1 MRWMGTLTKF
11 WAWLS
16 TSLTVLL
23 IVFLFGYVF
32 EHGAGNISVE
42 FLTQSP
48 RGMVLGSEG
57 GIWPAIVGSL
67 YFTGAAV
74 VMGSIPAVAVA
85 LYQVFYCKKK
95 KVASGIRLVMECI
108 SGLPSIVLGLF
119 SYTVLVRDLGL
130 GRCILSASAALAI
143 MILPFIEVRAEKAF
157 REVPD
162 SVVQS
167 AYALGC
173 SKAYTIRKVVFPA
186 CRGELV
192 SGMILGGCY
201 AMGATAPVMFTG
213 AVAYAS
219 VPHSLLAPAMSLPLH
234 LYLLLSQGAT
244 SMPAVYGTAFVMMV
258 LILVGNLAAA
268 VYAEHCKRQWGR

>member
-157 REVPD
+157 RKCRIPW
-162 SVVQS
+162 
-167 AYALGC
+167 C
-173 SKAYTIRKVVFPA
+173 SPPMPWDAPKLTPFVRWYFRPA
-186 CRGELV
+186 AGNW
-192 SGMILGGCY
+192 
-201 AMGATAPVMFTG
+201 F
-213 AVAYAS
+213 
-219 VPHSLLAPAMSLPLH
+219 LA
-234 LYLLLSQGAT
+234 
-244 SMPAVYGTAFVMMV
+244 
-258 LILVGNLAAA
+258 
-268 VYAEHCKRQWGR
+268 

>member
-1 MRWMGTLTKF
+1 MRWIGTLTKL

-16 TSLTVLL
+16 FILVTMIIL
-23 IVFLFGYVF
+23 FLFGYVF
-32 EHGAGNISVE
+32 DRGAGSISVE

-48 RGMVLGSEG
+48 KGMVLGAEG

-67 YFTGAAV
+67 YFTCAAV
-74 VMGSIPAVAVA
+74 VLGSIPAIAVA
-85 LYQVFYCKKK
+85 LYQVFYCKSKK
-95 KVASGIRLVMECI
+95 MASFIRLVMECI

-157 REVPD
+157 REIPT
-162 SVVQS
+162 SVIQS

-173 SKAYTIRKVVFPA
+173 SKAYTLVKIVLPA
-186 CRGELV
+186 SRGELI

-213 AVAYAS
+213 AVAYAA
-219 VPHSLLAPAMSLPLH
+219 VPHSLLSPAMSLPLH

-258 LILVGNLAAA
+258 MILFGNMIAAG
-268 VYAEHCKRQWGR
+268 YAEHCRKKWST

>member
-1 MRWMGTLTKF
+1 MRWIGTLTRF

-16 TSLTVLL
+16 TALVGL
-23 IVFLFGYVF
+23 IILFLFGYVF
-32 EHGAGNISVE
+32 EHGAGNISLE

-48 RGMVLGSEG
+48 KGMVLGSEG
-57 GIWPAIVGSL
+57 GIWPAIAGSL

-85 LYQVFYCKKK
+85 LYQVFYCKNKK
-95 KVASGIRLVMECI
+95 RASLIRLVMECI

-157 REVPD
+157 REVPE

-167 AYALGC
+167 ACALGC

-213 AVAYAS
+213 AVAYAT

-244 SMPAVYGTAFVMMV
+244 SMPAVYGTAFVMML
-258 LILVGNLAAA
+258 LILVGNMVAAA
-268 VYAEHCKRQWGR
+268 YAEQCRRQWNG